1 MMNRQI
7 DRRDFI
13 RDAGTAAGAVA
24 ACCLGASASAE
35 ESAAQNDGRR
45 GAQRLSLERLKQ
57 YESLGYGMFISYGVQ
72 AFVDGCIHSGKTKR
86 RDVPASAYAPDK
98 LDVGQWISV
107 ARDAGMKYAVL
118 TAKRHPGF
126 CLWPSKHTD
135 YTVANSGNK
144 TDVVEAFVKACEQR
158 GIEPGLYYPSVDI
171 HHCFGRPL
179 KDDWK
184 YTTSLYQ
191 TFQTNQITE
200 LLTGYGPIAEVWIDI
215 PPVLGRGYRTF
226 LYDHIARLQ
235 PNAVIMMN
243 LGIQEGTAIEKSV
256 ERFWPSDLIAIER
269 RLPPESG
276 HQPWRTIEG
285 KDYYLPGEVSDS
297 IKPSWYWVKDETPR
311 SDAEVLAQFQ
321 ACRQRGVNL
330 LLDAPPDNHG
340 LIPQSTVDAL
350 MRLRRNAGI

>member
-1 MMNRQI
+1 MIDGQANR
-7 DRRDFI
+7 REFLRG
-13 RDAGTAAGAVA
+13 AGQVAGAVA
-24 ACCLGASASAE
+24 ACCLGTVAQGD
-35 ESAAQNDGRR
+35 ESTPANDWGR
-45 GAQRLSLERLKQ
+45 GAQRLSLQRLKH

-72 AFVDGCIHSGKTKR
+72 PFIDGCIHSGKTKR
-86 RDVPASAYAPDK
+86 HDVPASAYAPDK

-126 CLWPSKHTD
+126 CLWPSQHTD

-200 LLTGYGPIAEVWIDI
+200 LLSGYGPIAEVWVDI
-215 PPVLGRGYRTF
+215 PRVLGRGYRTF
-226 LYDHIARLQ
+226 LYEHIARLQ

-243 LGIQEGTAIEKSV
+243 LGLQDGTAVAKSV
-256 ERFWPSDLIAIER
+256 DKFWPSDLISIER

-285 KDYYLPGEVSDS
+285 KPYYLPAEVSDS
-297 IKPSWYWVKDETPR
+297 IKPTWYWVNGEKPRADE
-311 SDAEVLAQFQ
+311 EVLAQFQ
-321 ACRQRGVNL
+321 ACRRRGVNL

-340 LIPQSTVDAL
+340 LIPPPTVDAL